1 MTKILGVG
9 GCLRE
14 GSHSNR
20 LVSLTLDA
28 AKDFGGEVKLL
39 DLRETP
45 LPLLNPDSP
54 SVDSNARKAREM
66 VLWADAFLIGTPDY
80 HGTMS
85 GAAKNFLDYFW
96 HEFTGKLFATI
107 VASHEKGL
115 TVQDHVRTAIRQC
128 YGWSLPYGIGFN
140 GDADFDDQGNLTNER
155 LGDRLR
161 MLARDLVVY
170 GAMLHGQ
177 FQNDLGR
184 EPRDP
189 GFAQNFKL

>member
-1 MTKILGVG
+1 MTKILGVC

-96 HEFTGKLFATI
+96 HEFTGKLVATM
-107 VASHEKGL
+107 VASHEIGL
-115 TVQDHVRTAIRQC
+115 TVQDH
-128 YGWSLPYGIGFN
+128 
-140 GDADFDDQGNLTNER
+140 
-155 LGDRLR
+155 
-161 MLARDLVVY
+161 
-170 GAMLHGQ
+170 
-177 FQNDLGR
+177 
-184 EPRDP
+184 
-189 GFAQNFKL
+189 

>member
-1 MTKILGVG
+1 MTKILGVC
-9 GCLRE
+9 GCLRQ

-155 LGDRLR
+155 LGDRLL

-170 GAMLHGQ
+170 GGMLHSQ
-177 FQNDLGR
+177 FQNDLGK

-189 GFAQNFKL
+189 GFARNFKL